1 MSLYNDAAK
10 CIESRQG
17 CLIFDVRRVE
27 EYLEITD
34 GGREE
39 EGAMFPLSGISP
51 YFRGK
56 SKKKVRF

>member
-17 CLIFDVRRVE
+17 CLIFYVRRVE

-39 EGAMFPLSGISP
+39 EGVLIEI
-51 YFRGK
+51 
-56 SKKKVRF
+56 